1 MQPPP
6 PPIPVDLTVETAK
19 HGNDP
24 IVWEMTYGSNKGG
37 PNNYPVV
44 TVGPKATADFT
55 ITINNPGNITFSND
69 PIWIQKDDKPTKSGV
84 RGNQNRSRRG
94 HGRPQVP

>member
-55 ITINNPGNITFSND
+55 ITITTPQHYLLERSDLD
-69 PIWIQKDDKPTKSGV
+69 PEG
-84 RGNQNRSRRG
+84 
-94 HGRPQVP
+94 